1 MTRSVPGEKP
11 VPEIDTPVGI
21 APATITE
28 APKVIAG
35 SPKTVNVVVAEL
47 PDASVTTM
55 VSVPAAVVVGTTKP
69 TPAIKSPV
77 APVTTGV
84 PAGIAIAGTTA
95 VFSHVVTVPLTVSV
109 CSEFA
114 AKPLPVIVTCAP
126 GLTAASDPNWGII
139 VYVAVADAPLA
150 PMTLMVCAPA
160 VADVGIRKPELIN
173 IPPFV
178 LMTVKPTGEL
188 AVMAVASNIT
198 VIESLA
204 LNPDPVKAIV
214 LAVPKALSGVPETG
228 VIWTCAAAT
237 LIVVVAE
244 LIGKPA
250 LESDS

>member
-1 MTRSVPGEKP
+1 MT
-11 VPEIDTPVGI
+11 
-21 APATITE
+21 
-28 APKVIAG
+28 AG
-35 SPKTVNVVVAEL
+35 SPNTVRVVVAEL

-55 VSVPAAVVVGTTKP
+55 VSVPGTVVVGTTNP
-69 TPAIKSPV
+69 TPVIKLPV
-77 APVTTGV
+77 AVVTTGV

-114 AKPLPVIVTCAP
+114 AKPAPVMVTCAP
-126 GLTAASDPNWGII
+126 GLTADSDPNWGIM

-150 PMTLMVCAPA
+150 PMTLMTCAPA
-160 VADVGIRKPELIN
+160 VAAVGIRKPELMS

-188 AVMAVASNIT
+188 AVMVVASNIT
-198 VIESLA
+198 VIGSLA

-214 LAVPKALSGVPETG
+214 LALPEDVVGVPEVG

-237 LIVVVAE
+237 LMVVVAE
-244 LIGKPA
+244 LIGRPA
-250 LESDS
+250 LESDSWSVYEPGM